1 MYYDSRIRKW
11 AEVMTTYT
19 APVREGAHVL
29 IRSTTLAEPLVVE
42 LVRAV
47 LERGGLP
54 HLRMAPPVLE
64 EIFFRYA
71 AENVLDALSDIE
83 MADIERADIL
93 YSIMSGQN
101 TRALTRVEPQKMVRV
116 QRARQPWMET
126 YMRRA
131 ATDDLLWTLTLFPTP
146 AYAQDAEMGLLDL
159 FDFVFEAC
167 FLNEP
172 DPVARWQQMAARQQ
186 QLIDV
191 LSKAREI
198 HVKGPG
204 TDLRVGVEGRIWLN
218 DDGKKNFPG
227 GEIFTG
233 PVEESV
239 EGVVSFE
246 LPAVYAG
253 REVRG
258 ARLRF
263 EKGRVV
269 EASATHNEA
278 FLLETLNTDEGAR
291 YLGEFA
297 FGTNYN
303 IQQVMRNTLFDEKIG
318 GTIHMALGR
327 SYPET
332 GGKNQSAIHWD
343 LVCELRRDSEV
354 YVDGE
359 LFQKN
364 GRFVMFED
372 GIV

>member
-1 MYYDSRIRKW
+1 M
-11 AEVMTTYT
+11 
-19 APVREGAHVL
+19 
-29 IRSTTLAEPLVVE
+29 
-42 LVRAV
+42 
-47 LERGGLP
+47 
-54 HLRMAPPVLE
+54 
-64 EIFFRYA
+64 
-71 AENVLDALSDIE
+71 LDALSDIE
-83 MADIERADIL
+83 MAEIERADIL

-101 TRALTRVEPQKMVRV
+101 TRALTKVDPKKMVRL

-159 FDFVFEAC
+159 FDFVFDAC

-172 DPVARWQQMAARQQ
+172 DQ
-186 QLIDV
+186 QLIEV
-191 LSKAREI
+191 LSQAREI

-233 PVEESV
+233 PVEERV
-239 EGVVSFE
+239 EGVVTFE

-263 EKGRVV
+263 EQGRVV

-278 FLLETLNTDEGAR
+278 FLLEMLNTDEGAR

-303 IQQVMRNTLFDEKIG
+303 IQHVMRNTLFDEKIG